1 MNFSSLKSL
10 VNAFPQAQLVPFSS
24 EDTPELRKILAQKF
38 SQVGFFSGE
47 LQKKI
52 QRTLA
57 PFWQQ
62 RLISLEDREMP
73 RVRDLLLKKKF
84 FLQSGYAIESEA
96 FPLTDETRL
105 QSGLA
110 FANLPPGILERTLL
124 SLSNGELRRVLLA
137 RLTMENP
144 KSILIDDLFGGLD
157 PEFREELAKHILQFR
172 REKIPMIIGLKRED
186 ELLPEIPAFRFE
198 NGIWE
203 NISDKLPH
211 TLSYFTKTENPKHY
225 EIHELQPAQN
235 PGEVLVKLDH
245 VNVSFGETPV
255 IRDLSWEIRRGEHWA
270 VMGANGA
277 GKSTLLSLLSA
288 DHPQI
293 YKNDIFLLGKRPGQ
307 GLNIWEHKAKIGFF
321 SPELALQYRE
331 KLSLLEVVCTGFT
344 PYLTLVREPSWEE
357 KQKAKIWLAESGFS
371 NPGKPF
377 AALTPEKKRFILLL
391 RAAVKPPELL
401 LLDEPTQGMNENY
414 RETLFS
420 LLQFLS
426 GHTTLVY
433 VTHYKNEWAPCMTH
447 LLSMP
452 KFSM

>member
-1 MNFSSLKSL
+1 VNYSSLKSL
-10 VNAFPQAQLVPFSS
+10 VDAFPQAQLVPFPSG
-24 EDTPELRKILAQKF
+24 DAPELLAILSQKF

-52 QRTLA
+52 QRALA

-62 RLISLEDREMP
+62 RLISLEDRETP
-73 RVRDLLLKKKF
+73 RVRNLLLKKKF
-84 FLQSGYAIESEA
+84 FLQSDYAVEAEA
-96 FPLTDETRL
+96 FPPTDETRL
-105 QSGLA
+105 QSGLE
-110 FANLPPGILERTLL
+110 FADLPPGILDRTLL

-157 PEFREELAKHILQFR
+157 PEFREELAKHILQLR
-172 REKIPMIIGLKRED
+172 KEKIPMLIGLKRED

-198 NGIWE
+198 NGVWK

-211 TLSYFTKTENPKHY
+211 ALSHFSEPAHPNRY
-225 EIHELQPAQN
+225 EIRTLQPVDN
-235 PGEVLVKLDH
+235 PGEVLVKLNH

-255 IRDLSWEIRRGEHWA
+255 IRDLSWEIRRGEHWV

-293 YKNDIFLLGKRPGQ
+293 YKNDIVLLGERPGQ
-307 GLNIWEHKAKIGFF
+307 GLNIWEHKAKVGFF

-357 KQKAKIWLAESGFS
+357 KQKAKIWLTESGFPD
-371 NPGKPF
+371 PGKPF
-377 AALTPEKKRFILLL
+377 AALTPEEKRFALLL
-391 RAAVKPPELL
+391 RATVKPPQLL
-401 LLDEPTQGMNENY
+401 LLDEPTQGMSETC

-426 GHTTLVY
+426 EHTTLVF
-433 VTHYKNEWAPCMTH
+433 VTHYENEWAPCMTH